1 MPPPPRPPGR
11 RAQRLAE
18 QVRQVVTTFLQEEA
32 RDPRIGLVTIT
43 KVTVTTDLQ
52 RAVVDFVV
60 HGDAG
65 VQAET
70 LLGLTN
76 AAGAVR
82 RRLAESLR
90 TRLVPEVVFMPDKGV
105 EHLQRIEQLLA
116 GLRKPGD
123 AAP

>member
-1 MPPPPRPPGR
+1 MASRSSGR
-11 RAQRLAE
+11 RRPERLAE
-18 QVRQVVTTFLQEEA
+18 QIRQVVTAFLQGEA

-43 KVTVTTDLQ
+43 KVTVTADLQ
-52 RAVVDFVV
+52 RAVVAFVV

-70 LLGLTN
+70 QLGLNHAT
-76 AAGAVR
+76 GAVR

-90 TRLVPEVVFMPDKGV
+90 TRLVPEVVFEADKGV

-116 GLRKPGD
+116 GLRKPED
-123 AAP
+123 AGP

>member
-1 MPPPPRPPGR
+1 MASRSPGR
-11 RAQRLAE
+11 RPQRLAE
-18 QVRQVVTTFLQEEA
+18 QIRQVVTAFLQEEA

-70 LLGLTN
+70 LLGLSN

-90 TRLVPEVVFMPDKGV
+90 TRLVPEVVFAPDKGV
-105 EHLQRIEQLLA
+105 EHRQRIEQLLA